1 MSSFG
6 VGFMGIHAGIYMN
19 VYHITPTVPLSITD
33 VEQMIHI
40 LRTHLLEPL
49 QADCEDFRFRSTMYD
64 LQDMFGEVATVTLSE
79 LMTHSSS
86 DMTIR
91 ILGCDSQDI
100 IFRIELSGEQQDADI
115 RLREE
120 GSSARLEQVFQN
132 AGIMQNI

>member
-1 MSSFG
+1 MTRFA
-6 VGFMGIHAGIYMN
+6 VGFIGIHAGIYMN
-19 VYHITPTVPLSITD
+19 VYDITLTDPLSITD
-33 VEQMIHI
+33 VEQMIYI

-79 LMTHSSS
+79 LLTHSNS

-91 ILGCDSQDI
+91 ILECDSQDI
-100 IFRIELSGEQQDADI
+100 IFRLELDGEQQDADI

-120 GSSARLEQVFQN
+120 GSSARLEQMFQN
-132 AGIMQNI
+132 AGIM

>member
-1 MSSFG
+1 MTRFA
-6 VGFMGIHAGIYMN
+6 VGFIGIHAGIYMN
-19 VYHITPTVPLSITD
+19 VYDITPTVPLSITD

-49 QADCEDFRFRSTMYD
+49 QVDCEDFRFRSTMYD

-120 GSSARLEQVFQN
+120 GSSTRLEQVFQN